1 MLILDED
8 DLSTII
14 EEILPL
20 ESRYYNLG
28 RSLNLKITDLRKIR
42 DEHPSD
48 SDGLED
54 VLLLWLNQKYD
65 KKKHGPPTWRMLVE
79 AVDRKSGGDNHELAK
94 QIALNHPA
102 GSILLWPIIFGS
114 YACMQI
120 EYNNWQCIRHYY
132 GNVANLM

>member
-1 MLILDED
+1 MHQLHDVEELICSSYIDED

-79 AVDRKSGGDNHELAK
+79 AISKKSGGDSHELAK
-94 QIALNHPA
+94 QIALNHSA
-102 GSILLWPIIFGS
+102 GTIGTTNIWIASSFQTLWKCG
-114 YACMQI
+114 
-120 EYNNWQCIRHYY
+120 
-132 GNVANLM
+132 

>member
-8 DLSTII
+8 DLFKII

-28 RSLNLKITDLRKIR
+28 RSLNLKIADLRKIR

-102 GSILLWPIIFGS
+102 GGIIILIIWIVS
-114 YACMQI
+114 NVCLHAI
-120 EYNNWQCIRHYY
+120 KYNNNNW
-132 GNVANLM
+132 